1 MVRIGIGADDE
12 AMTPLRILLADDHTL
27 VRAGIRAL
35 LAQMPDIEVVGEAG
49 DGREALALV
58 KALLP
63 DVLLM
68 DIAMTGMSG
77 LEAAAQAKKECPGVK
92 VIILS
97 MHANEEYVMQ
107 ALLVG
112 AVGYLLK
119 DAASVELELALKAAV
134 AGQTYLSPAI
144 SRQVIENYVTRVG
157 GIVPPDPLTA
167 RQREI
172 LQLVAEGR
180 STKEIAFALEIS
192 VKTVETHRAQIMERL
207 DIHDVPGLVKYAIR
221 TGLIPPE

>member
-1 MVRIGIGADDE
+1 
-12 AMTPLRILLADDHTL
+12 MTRLRILLADDHTL

-35 LAQMPDIEVVGEAG
+35 LTQMPDIEVVGEAG

-58 KALLP
+58 KAYGP

-77 LEAAAQAKKECPGVK
+77 LEVAAQVKKECPGVK

-97 MHANEEYVMQ
+97 MHANEEYVIQ
-107 ALLVG
+107 ALRVG

-119 DAASVELELALKAAV
+119 DAAAVELELALNAAV
-134 AGQTYLSPAI
+134 AGETYLSAAI
-144 SRQVIENYVTRVG
+144 SRQVIENYVMRVG
-157 GIVPPDPLTA
+157 GIAPPDPLTP

-207 DIHDVPGLVKYAIR
+207 DIHDVPGLVKYAMR
-221 TGLIPPE
+221 TGLIPPEW

>member
-1 MVRIGIGADDE
+1 
-12 AMTPLRILLADDHTL
+12 MTPLRILLADDHTL

-58 KALLP
+58 KALRP

-77 LEAAAQAKKECPGVK
+77 LEAAAQVKKECPGVK

-207 DIHDVPGLVKYAIR
+207 DIHDVPGLVKYAMR

>member
-1 MVRIGIGADDE
+1 
-12 AMTPLRILLADDHTL
+12 MTPLRILLADDHAL

-35 LAQMPDIEVVGEAG
+35 LEQMPDIEVVGEAG

-58 KALLP
+58 KTLRP

-68 DIAMTGMSG
+68 DIAMAGMSG
-77 LEAAAQAKKECPGVK
+77 LEAAAQVKKEHPGVK

-112 AVGYLLK
+112 AAGYLLK

-134 AGQTYLSPAI
+134 ADQTYLSPAI
-144 SRQVIENYVTRVG
+144 SKQVIETYVARLG
-157 GIVPPDPLTA
+157 GAVSPGPLTS

-172 LQLVAEGR
+172 LQLVAAGK
-180 STKEIAFALEIS
+180 STKEIAFALGIS
-192 VKTVETHRAQIMERL
+192 IKTVETHRAQVMERL
-207 DIHDVPGLVKYAIR
+207 DIHDVPGLVKYAMR
-221 TGLIPPE
+221 TGLIPPER

>member
-1 MVRIGIGADDE
+1 
-12 AMTPLRILLADDHTL
+12 MTPLRILLADDHTL

-58 KALLP
+58 KAHRP

-77 LEAAAQAKKECPGVK
+77 LEAAAQMREECPGVK

-107 ALLVG
+107 AMRVG
-112 AVGYLLK
+112 AAGYLLK

-144 SRQVIENYVTRVG
+144 SRQVIEKYVTRVG
-157 GIVPPDPLTA
+157 GIAPPDPLTA

-172 LQLVAEGR
+172 LHLVAAGK

-207 DIHDVPGLVKYAIR
+207 DIHDVPGLVKYAMR
-221 TGLIPPE
+221 TGLIPPER

>member
-1 MVRIGIGADDE
+1 
-12 AMTPLRILLADDHTL
+12 MTPLRILLADDHTL

-58 KALLP
+58 KALRP

-68 DIAMTGMSG
+68 DIAMPGMSG
-77 LEAAAQAKKECPGVK
+77 LEAAAQVKKECPGVK

-107 ALLVG
+107 ALRAG
-112 AVGYLLK
+112 ATGYLLK
-119 DAASVELELALKAAV
+119 DAASVELDLALKAAV

-144 SRQVIENYVTRVG
+144 SKRVIETYVARVD
-157 GIVPPDPLTA
+157 GIVPPDLLTP

-172 LQLVAEGR
+172 LQLVAEGK
-180 STKEIAFALEIS
+180 STKDVAFALEIS

-207 DIHDVPGLVKYAIR
+207 DIHDVPGLVKYAMR
-221 TGLIPPE
+221 TGLIPPER

>member
-1 MVRIGIGADDE
+1 
-12 AMTPLRILLADDHTL
+12 MTPLRILLADDHTL

-58 KALLP
+58 KALRP

-77 LEAAAQAKKECPGVK
+77 LEAAAQVKKECPGVK

-107 ALLVG
+107 ALRAG
-112 AVGYLLK
+112 AAGYLLK

-134 AGQTYLSPAI
+134 AGQTYLSPMI
-144 SRQVIENYVTRVG
+144 SRQVIETYVARVG
-157 GIVPPDPLTA
+157 DIVPPDLLTP

-172 LQLVAEGR
+172 LQLVAEGK

-207 DIHDVPGLVKYAIR
+207 EIHDVPGLVKYAMR
-221 TGLIPPE
+221 AGLIPPER